1 MACVVK
7 RTFLEVPDETTTLVS
22 LRGRTQSDSCVAYG
36 CGGDD
41 LGVSGEFCDE
51 TSECDAQMSEASTTD
66 CEDNESDSDA
76 SSVEMAATADS
87 LRPQPVLASG
97 FVMCYPVAVPVPVVQ
112 VTVHQNTVTK
122 KPVTSPPGNWTMVSD
137 TKKDNRTTIVIRNL
151 PNSYTR
157 KFLLDLLDTHGFQ
170 NDYRFV
176 YVPMDFKREA
186 GLGYAFVCFEEP
198 AAAQRAK
205 LQLDGFK
212 DWAFPSRKVCET
224 CWSDAI
230 QGVDAYV
237 ERYRN
242 SPIMHDT
249 VPDEYKPA
257 IFLKGVRM
265 TYPAPTKQLQPAK
278 DRNTFQFCRK

>member
-1 MACVVK
+1 M
-7 RTFLEVPDETTTLVS
+7 PD
-22 LRGRTQSDSCVAYG
+22 
-36 CGGDD
+36 
-41 LGVSGEFCDE
+41 
-51 TSECDAQMSEASTTD
+51 
-66 CEDNESDSDA
+66 N
-76 SSVEMAATADS
+76 
-87 LRPQPVLASG
+87 
-97 FVMCYPVAVPVPVVQ
+97 
-112 VTVHQNTVTK
+112 
-122 KPVTSPPGNWTMVSD
+122 
-137 TKKDNRTTIVIRNL
+137 KKDDRTTIVIRNL

-157 KFLLDLLDTHGFQ
+157 KFLMDLLDAHGFQ

-198 AAAQRAK
+198 AAAQQAK
-205 LQLDGFK
+205 LQLNGFK

-265 TYPAPTKQLQPAK
+265 SYPAPTKLLQPAK
-278 DRNTFQFCRK
+278 DRDTFLFSKK